1 MTMANLHKKTS
12 YFTVALLQS
21 IADVQVRS
29 QDFVV
34 FMGTRKGPSS
44 GHEMA

>member
-1 MTMANLHKKTS
+1 MANLHKKTS

-29 QDFVV
+29 QDFIVSV
-34 FMGTRKGPSS
+34 GAGKSPSP